1 MGQLLVRLAIYFVV
15 AAVALFGWRFLRDV
29 TTKRDTSNR
38 PPPWRDVRVLA
49 VGIQVVA
56 VGILFL
62 LGSWLWDNFNTRTDD
77 IGLDPFDFAFLDQ
90 PSGISIADSDLNPNS
105 PISSAL
111 RNGVKNTFLTIVV
124 GIPLSVL
131 FGTLIGISRLSEN
144 WLLSKIATGYVEFF
158 RNIPPLLIIVF
169 TWSVFLTGF
178 PPERESWEIGD
189 LFIFNNK
196 RFAGPSIASQENFV
210 AYRWLML
217 AALALAA
224 VVWVM
229 RTRLFDR
236 TGTPHRRVLW
246 SLGTF
251 VGIGVIGYV
260 ALGQPFR
267 FSTPDIVERV
277 YEGGV
282 KMQMPYA
289 AGVFALTLYTASHI
303 AEIVRGSILSV
314 DRGQV
319 EAGNALAL
327 SGFQRYRFV
336 VLPQA
341 FRVAFPPLIN
351 QFLNFTKNTSLFVA
365 IGFAEITSISINLF
379 GQSRP
384 APQILFIVMGIY
396 LTFSLVLSTIGN
408 LINGRLAIAGR

>member
-1 MGQLLVRLAIYFVV
+1 LGQLLLRLVIYLIIV
-15 AAVALFGWRFLRDV
+15 AALGFGWRYMRDV
-29 TTKRDTSNR
+29 TTKRDTGSR

-49 VGIQVVA
+49 VGIQVIA
-56 VGILFL
+56 VGLLYL
-62 LGSWLWDNFNTRTDD
+62 LGAWLWRNFGTRTDD
-77 IGLDPFDFAFLDQ
+77 IGLDPFDFTFLDQ
-90 PSGISIADSDLNPNS
+90 PSGISIADSALDPNS

-111 RNGVKNTFLTIVV
+111 RNGVKNTFLMIII
-124 GIPLSVL
+124 GIPLSIIL
-131 FGTLIGISRLSEN
+131 GTLLGISRLSDN

-158 RNIPPLLIIVF
+158 RNIPPLLIIVA
-169 TWSVFLTGF
+169 TWSLFLNGF
-178 PPERESWEIGD
+178 PAERESWTIGKF
-189 LFIFNNK
+189 FIFNNK
-196 RFAGPSIASQENFV
+196 RFAAPSIAGQDNFA

-217 AALALAA
+217 ASIVLAA
-224 VVWVM
+224 VVWVW
-229 RTRLFDR
+229 RTRQFDR

-246 SLGTF
+246 SLGTIF
-251 VGIGVIGYV
+251 GVGIIGYFV
-260 ALGQPFR
+260 LGQPIR
-267 FSTPDIVERV
+267 VSTPEIVDRV
-277 YEGGV
+277 YLGGI

-327 SGFQRYRFV
+327 SGFHRYRFV

-351 QFLNFTKNTSLFVA
+351 QFLNFTKNSSLVVA
-365 IGFAEITSISINLF
+365 IGFADITSIVINLF

-384 APQILFIVMGIY
+384 APQLLFILMGIY
-396 LTFSLVLSTIGN
+396 LLFSLILSAIGN
-408 LINGRLAIAGR
+408 FINGRLAIAGR